1 VIYGLMSKKNNNP
14 RGIILILI
22 AMMVFSVQ
30 DGIMKYIFNF
40 VSLYEVYLIRTLVSF
55 ALILTFLKIKKEKI
69 VFKTQYPLLTFC
81 RVILFFFGFSSFY
94 ISLTVLPLG
103 FATALFFVT
112 PFLITIFAHFFL
124 KEEIGIRRWSAVV
137 VGFIG
142 VYITLNPDFN
152 NFNYLS
158 LLPILCAFCYSLS
171 MIIIK
176 KTSEKDSVYTQ
187 TFTFYFGAI
196 IFSTIFYFLIGDGQY
211 NTSDHPASQF
221 IFREWFVDL
230 KSSILFM
237 ATTGLTATVAF
248 LLLFTAYSIAS
259 PAVVSPFEYSILL
272 WSPLIG
278 WIYFNEI
285 PSLNTVIGILI
296 IVSSGIY
303 IFMREKAQ
311 EQLIATEKPLR

>member
-1 VIYGLMSKKNNNP
+1 MGRMPRQNNNP
-14 RGIILILI
+14 KGILYILL

-30 DGIMKYIFNF
+30 DGIMKHIYNF
-40 VSLYEVYLIRTLVSF
+40 VSLYEVYLIRTIISF
-55 ALILTFLKIKKEKI
+55 VLILIFLILTKKPI
-69 VFKTQYPLLTFC
+69 VFKSKYPFLTFL

-103 FATALFFVT
+103 TATALFFVT

-142 VYITLNPDFN
+142 VYITLNPDFS

-176 KTSEKDSVYTQ
+176 KTSDKDSVYTQ
-187 TFTFYFGAI
+187 TFTFYIGAI
-196 IFSTIFYFLIGDGQY
+196 ILSIIFYFIIGDGQY

-221 IFREWFVDL
+221 ILREWFVDFN
-230 KSSILFM
+230 SSILLM
-237 ATTGLTATVAF
+237 SITGVTATVAF
-248 LLLFTAYSIAS
+248 LFLFTAYSIAS
-259 PAVVSPFEYSILL
+259 PSVISPFEYSILF
-272 WSPLIG
+272 WSPLVG
-278 WIYFNEI
+278 WLYFDEI
-285 PSLNTVIGILI
+285 PTLSTVIGILI

-303 IFMREKAQ
+303 IFIREKAQ
-311 EQLIATEKPLR
+311 DQSIATEKPLR

>member
-1 VIYGLMSKKNNNP
+1 MSKKNNNP

-30 DGIMKYIFNF
+30 DGIMKHIFNF

-55 ALILTFLKIKKEKI
+55 GLILIFLKFKNEKI
-69 VFKTQYPLLTFC
+69 VFKTQYPFLTLC

-230 KSSILFM
+230 ESSILFM

>member
-1 VIYGLMSKKNNNP
+1 MIYERMSRKNNNP
-14 RGIILILI
+14 RVIILILVAKMI
-22 AMMVFSVQ
+22 FSIQ
-30 DGIMKYIFNF
+30 DGIMKLIYSY
-40 VSLYEVYLIRTLVSF
+40 VSLYEVYLIRTLISF
-55 ALILTFLKIKKEKI
+55 GLILFFLILTKKPI

-81 RVILFFFGFSSFY
+81 RVIFFFFGFSSFY

-103 FATALFFVT
+103 LATALFFVT

-124 KEEIGIRRWSAVV
+124 KEEIGPRRWSAVV

-142 VYITLNPDFN
+142 VYITLNPDFS

-176 KTSEKDSVYTQ
+176 KTSDKDSVYTQ

-196 IFSTIFYFLIGDGQY
+196 VFSTIFYFIIGDGQY
-211 NTSDHPASQF
+211 NTTEHPASQF

-230 KSSILFM
+230 ESSILFM
-237 ATTGLTATVAF
+237 VATGVTASVAF
-248 LLLFTAYSIAS
+248 LLLFTAYRVAS

-278 WIYFNEI
+278 WIYFEEI
-285 PSLNTVIGILI
+285 PTLNTVIGILI

-311 EQLIATEKPLR
+311 DQSIVTEKPLR

>member
-1 VIYGLMSKKNNNP
+1 MGQMPRQNNNP
-14 RGIILILI
+14 KGILYILL

-30 DGIMKYIFNF
+30 DGIMKHIYNF
-40 VSLYEVYLIRTLVSF
+40 VSLYEVYLVRTVISF
-55 ALILTFLKIKKEKI
+55 VLILTFLILTKKPI
-69 VFKTQYPLLTFC
+69 VFKSKYPVLTFF

-103 FATALFFVT
+103 TATALFFVT

-124 KEEIGIRRWSAVV
+124 KEEIGMRRWSAVI

-142 VYITLNPDFN
+142 VYITLNPDFS

-176 KTSEKDSVYTQ
+176 KTSDKDSVYTQ
-187 TFTFYFGAI
+187 TFTFYIGAI
-196 IFSTIFYFLIGDGQY
+196 ILSIIFYFIIGDGQY

-221 IFREWFVDL
+221 IFREWFVDFNNNIL
-230 KSSILFM
+230 LMSI
-237 ATTGLTATVAF
+237 TGVTATVAF

-259 PAVVSPFEYSILL
+259 PSVISPFEYSILF
-272 WSPLIG
+272 WSPLLG
-278 WIYFNEI
+278 WLYFDEI
-285 PSLNTVIGILI
+285 PTLSTVIGILI
-296 IVSSGIY
+296 IVSSLS
-303 IFMREKAQ
+303 
-311 EQLIATEKPLR
+311 LIHI

>member
-1 VIYGLMSKKNNNP
+1 MSTKNNNP

-22 AMMVFSVQ
+22 SMLVFSVQ
-30 DGIMKYIFNF
+30 DGIMKHIFSF
-40 VSLYEVYLIRTLVSF
+40 VSLYEVYLVRTVVSVI
-55 ALILTFLKIKKEKI
+55 LILFYLKLTNKPI
-69 VFKTQYPLLTFC
+69 VFKTQYPLLTFI

-94 ISLTVLPLG
+94 VSLTVLPLG

-176 KTSEKDSVYTQ
+176 KTSDKDSVYTQ

-230 KSSILFM
+230 ESSILFM
-237 ATTGLTATVAF
+237 VATGLTATVAF

-285 PSLNTVIGILI
+285 PSLNTVIGIMI

-311 EQLIATEKPLR
+311 DQSIATEKPLR

>member
-1 VIYGLMSKKNNNP
+1 MSSKNNNNP
-14 RGIILILI
+14 KGIILILI
-22 AMMVFSVQ
+22 AMLVFSVQ

-40 VSLYEVYLIRTLVSF
+40 VSLYEVYLIRTIVSF
-55 ALILTFLKIKKEKI
+55 VLIIIFLKIRNKPI
-69 VFKTQYPLLTFC
+69 IFKSHYPILTLC

-103 FATALFFVT
+103 TATALFFVT

-124 KEEIGIRRWSAVV
+124 KEKIGPRRWSAVA

-142 VYITLNPDFN
+142 VYITLNPDFSD
-152 NFNYLS
+152 FNYLS
-158 LLPILCAFCYSLS
+158 MLPIFCAFCYSLS

-176 KTSEKDSVYTQ
+176 KTSDKDSVYTQ
-187 TFTFYFGAI
+187 TFTFYIGAI
-196 IFSTIFYFLIGDGQY
+196 IFSLFFYFTIGDGQY
-211 NTSDHPASQF
+211 NISEHPASQF
-221 IFREWFVDL
+221 IFRKWFVD
-230 KSSILFM
+230 IEANFLFM
-237 ATTGLTATVAF
+237 AATGVTATIAF

-285 PSLNTVIGILI
+285 PSINTIIGILI
-296 IVSSGIY
+296 IVCSGIY
-303 IFMREKAQ
+303 IFLREKAQ
-311 EQLIATEKPLR
+311 DQSIVIDKPLR

>member
-1 VIYGLMSKKNNNP
+1 MGRMPRQNNNP
-14 RGIILILI
+14 KGILYILL

-30 DGIMKYIFNF
+30 DGIMKHIYNF
-40 VSLYEVYLIRTLVSF
+40 VSLYEVYLVRTVISF
-55 ALILTFLKIKKEKI
+55 VLILTFLILTKKPI
-69 VFKTQYPLLTFC
+69 VFKSKYPVLTFF

-103 FATALFFVT
+103 TATALFFVT

-142 VYITLNPDFN
+142 VYVTLNPDFS

-158 LLPILCAFCYSLS
+158 LLPIFCAFCYSLS

-176 KTSEKDSVYTQ
+176 KTSDKDSVYTQ
-187 TFTFYFGAI
+187 TFTFYIGAI
-196 IFSTIFYFLIGDGQY
+196 ILSIIFYFIIGDGQY

-221 IFREWFVDL
+221 IFREWFVDFN
-230 KSSILFM
+230 SSIFLM
-237 ATTGLTATVAF
+237 SVTGVTATVAF

-259 PAVVSPFEYSILL
+259 PSVISPFEYSILF
-272 WSPLIG
+272 WSPLVG
-278 WIYFNEI
+278 WLYFDEI
-285 PSLNTVIGILI
+285 PTLSTVIGILI

-303 IFMREKAQ
+303 IFIREKAQ
-311 EQLIATEKPLR
+311 DQSIATEKPLR

>member
-1 VIYGLMSKKNNNP
+1 MSSKNNNP
-14 RGIILILI
+14 KGIILILL
-22 AMMVFSVQ
+22 AMTVFSVQ
-30 DGIMKYIFNF
+30 DGIMKHIFTF
-40 VSLYEVYLIRTLVSF
+40 VSLYEVYLIRTVVSF
-55 ALILTFLKIKKEKI
+55 LLILVFLKLTKKPI

-112 PFLITIFAHFFL
+112 PFLITVFAHFFL

-137 VGFIG
+137 VGFVG
-142 VYITLNPDFN
+142 VYITLDPDFS

-158 LLPILCAFCYSLS
+158 LLPIFCAFCYSLS

-176 KTSEKDSVYTQ
+176 KTSDKDSVYTQ

-196 IFSTIFYFLIGDGQY
+196 IFSTIFYFIIGDGQY
-211 NTSDHPASQF
+211 NTTDHPASQF
-221 IFREWFVDL
+221 IFREWFVNL
-230 KSSILFM
+230 ESSILFM
-237 ATTGLTATVAF
+237 VATGVTASVAF
-248 LLLFTAYSIAS
+248 LLLFTAYRVAS

-278 WIYFNEI
+278 WIYFDEI
-285 PSLNTVIGILI
+285 PRLNTVIGILI

-311 EQLIATEKPLR
+311 DQSIAIEKPLR

>member
-1 VIYGLMSKKNNNP
+1 MSRKNNNP
-14 RGIILILI
+14 KGIILILL

-30 DGIMKYIFNF
+30 DGIMKYIFSF
-40 VSLYEVYLIRTLVSF
+40 VSLYEVYLIRTVVSF
-55 ALILTFLKIKKEKI
+55 ALILFYLKLTEQPI

-124 KEEIGIRRWSAVV
+124 KEEIGIRRWSAIV

-142 VYITLNPDFN
+142 VYITLNPDFS

-176 KTSEKDSVYTQ
+176 KTSDKDSVYTQ
-187 TFTFYFGAI
+187 TFTFYFGAMF
-196 IFSTIFYFLIGDGQY
+196 FSIIFYFVIGDGQY
-211 NTSDHPASQF
+211 NTIDHPASQF
-221 IFREWFVDL
+221 IFREWFVNL
-230 KSSILFM
+230 ESSILFM
-237 ATTGLTATVAF
+237 VTTGVTATVAF
-248 LLLFTAYSIAS
+248 LLLFTAYRIAS

-272 WSPLIG
+272 WAPLIG
-278 WIYFNEI
+278 WIYFEEI
-285 PSLNTVIGILI
+285 PNLNTVIGILI

-303 IFMREKAQ
+303 IFIREKAQ
-311 EQLIATEKPLR
+311 DQSIVTEKPLR

>member
-1 VIYGLMSKKNNNP
+1 MSKKNNNP

-30 DGIMKYIFNF
+30 DGIMKHIFNF

-55 ALILTFLKIKKEKI
+55 GLILIFLKLTKKKI

-230 KSSILFM
+230 ESSILFM
-237 ATTGLTATVAF
+237 VATGLTATVAF

-303 IFMREKAQ
+303 IFIREKAQ
-311 EQLIATEKPLR
+311 EQSIVTEKPLR

>member
-1 VIYGLMSKKNNNP
+1 MKNNNP
-14 RGIILILI
+14 KGIIFILL
-22 AMMVFSVQ
+22 AMMVFSAQ

-40 VSLYEVYLIRTLVSF
+40 VSLYEVYLIRTVVSF
-55 ALILTFLKIKKEKI
+55 VLILIFLILTKKPI
-69 VFKTQYPLLTFC
+69 VFKSHYPFLTFC

-103 FATALFFVT
+103 TATALFFVT

-124 KEEIGIRRWSAVV
+124 NEEIGPRRWSAVA
-137 VGFIG
+137 VGFVG
-142 VYITLNPDFN
+142 VYVTLNPDFS

-158 LLPILCAFCYSLS
+158 LLPILCALCYSLS

-176 KTSEKDSVYTQ
+176 KTSDKDSVYTQ
-187 TFTFYFGAI
+187 TFTFYIGAI
-196 IFSTIFYFLIGDGQY
+196 IFSLFFYFIIGDGKF
-211 NTSDHPASQF
+211 NTTNHPASQF

-230 KSSILFM
+230 ENSYLFM
-237 ATTGLTATVAF
+237 VSTGFTATIAF

-278 WIYFNEI
+278 WIYFKEI
-285 PSLNTVIGILI
+285 PTLNTIIGIII

-303 IFMREKAQ
+303 IFLREKTQ
-311 EQLIATEKPLR
+311 NQYIVTDKPLR

>member
-1 VIYGLMSKKNNNP
+1 MGRMPRQNNNP
-14 RGIILILI
+14 KGILYILL

-30 DGIMKYIFNF
+30 DGIMKHIYNF
-40 VSLYEVYLIRTLVSF
+40 VSLYEVYLTRTIISF
-55 ALILTFLKIKKEKI
+55 VLILIFLILTKKPI
-69 VFKTQYPLLTFC
+69 VFKSKYPFLTFL

-103 FATALFFVT
+103 TATALFFVT

-142 VYITLNPDFN
+142 VYVTLNPDFS

-158 LLPILCAFCYSLS
+158 LLPIFCAFCYSLS

-176 KTSEKDSVYTQ
+176 KTSDKDSVYTQ
-187 TFTFYFGAI
+187 TFTFYIGAI
-196 IFSTIFYFLIGDGQY
+196 ILSIIFYFIIGDGQY

-221 IFREWFVDL
+221 IFREWFVDF
-230 KSSILFM
+230 KSNVLLMSI
-237 ATTGLTATVAF
+237 TGVTATVAF
-248 LLLFTAYSIAS
+248 LFLFTAYSIAS
-259 PAVVSPFEYSILL
+259 PSVISPFEYSILF

-278 WIYFNEI
+278 WLYFDEI
-285 PSLNTVIGILI
+285 PTLSTVVGILI

-303 IFMREKAQ
+303 IFIREKAQ
-311 EQLIATEKPLR
+311 DQSIATEKPLR

>member
-1 VIYGLMSKKNNNP
+1 MSKKNNNP
-14 RGIILILI
+14 KGIILILL

-30 DGIMKYIFNF
+30 DGIMKHIYNF
-40 VSLYEVYLIRTLVSF
+40 VSLYEIYLIRTVVSF
-55 ALILTFLKIKKEKI
+55 ILILIFLIITKKPI
-69 VFKTQYPLLTFC
+69 VFKSQYPILTLC

-103 FATALFFVT
+103 TATALFFVT

-124 KEEIGIRRWSAVV
+124 KEEIGPRRWSAIA

-142 VYITLNPDFN
+142 VYITLNPDFS
-152 NFNYLS
+152 NFNYLT

-176 KTSEKDSVYTQ
+176 KTSDKDSVYTQ
-187 TFTFYFGAI
+187 TFTFYIGAI
-196 IFSTIFYFLIGDGQY
+196 IFSIIFYFIIGDGKF
-211 NTSDHPASQF
+211 NTTEHPAAKF
-221 IFREWFVDL
+221 IFREWFVDIEN
-230 KSSILFM
+230 SILFM
-237 ATTGLTATVAF
+237 VATGVTATLAF
-248 LLLFTAYSIAS
+248 LLLFSAYSIAS

-278 WIYFNEI
+278 WIYFNEV
-285 PSLNTVIGILI
+285 PTLSTVIGILI

-303 IFMREKAQ
+303 IFLREKAQ
-311 EQLIATEKPLR
+311 DQSIVTDKPLR